1 MSRLA
6 YAITVAFLLLCSCS
20 PVQRIAV
27 NANEIR
33 NEARA
38 LAEHGLQVGDPV
50 VIEHAGKIDD
60 LAAGI
65 QVSLP
70 GVEDKTPAWLSTLR
84 WWGIA
89 AAAIA
94 VLIVLWQSGALMG
107 LRVLIGW
114 LPRKKVT
121 QAELAVDMLDPS
133 RPEGDR
139 EYVAAMR
146 AQDPVFDAAFRKA
159 QERRKTKT

>member
-1 MSRLA
+1 MSRICFG
-6 YAITVAFLLLCSCS
+6 ITIILLIAACS

-27 NANEIR
+27 NSNEIR
-33 NEARA
+33 SEAQA
-38 LAEHGLQVGDPV
+38 LVAHGVKTNDPV
-50 VIEHAGKIDD
+50 VVSHAERIDD
-60 LAAGI
+60 LASDI
-65 QVSLP
+65 QVALP

-94 VLIVLWQSGALMG
+94 VLVMLWQSGALMG

-114 LPRKKVT
+114 LPRKKVA
-121 QAELAVDMLDPS
+121 QAELAVDMLDPT

-139 EYVAAMR
+139 EYIAAMR

-159 QERRKTKT
+159 QVRRKSKT